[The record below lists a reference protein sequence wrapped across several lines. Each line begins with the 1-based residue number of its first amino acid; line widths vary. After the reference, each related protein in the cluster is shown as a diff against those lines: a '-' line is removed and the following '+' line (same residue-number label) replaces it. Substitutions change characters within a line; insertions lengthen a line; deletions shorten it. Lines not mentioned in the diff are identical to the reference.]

1 MAEGIQLLDLPQA
14 AIGEIDGGNFAYMVT
29 PDGRPF
35 KVDISEMVAKM
46 QADAG
51 DTGVKLHTQ
60 NIAAAA
66 MLNGGTTPIPV
77 SIARQAGETISPI
90 FPIVGSLVFNSAAFA
105 TNTVIGLRYVGAD
118 EPIATC
124 DLLGRTASGTVNFEP
139 VTTVAAGDSQYLL
152 DTDLEIYVIGGD
164 PTAGDSVT
172 AVSFGYSKR
181 V

>member
-1 MAEGIQLLDLPQA
+1 MPEGISLLDLPQA
-14 AIGEIDGGNFAYMVT
+14 AIGEIEGGNFAYMVT
-29 PDGRPF
+29 PDGQPY
-35 KVDISEMVAKM
+35 KVEISQLVAKM
-46 QADAG
+46 QQDAG

-60 NIAAAA
+60 NIQPAD

-77 SIARQAGETISPI
+77 SIARQAGETIAPI

-105 TNTVIGLRYVGAD
+105 TNTVIGIRYVGAD

-124 DLLGRTASGTVNFEP
+124 DLLGRTASGTVNFAP

-172 AVSFGYSKR
+172 AVSFNYSKR

>member
-1 MAEGIQLLDLPQA
+1 MTDGQKVSLLPQIA
-14 AIGEIDGGNFAYMVT
+14 APQIQAGQFTYLVNDQGDEW
-29 PDGRPF
+29 
-35 KVDISEMVAKM
+35 KVDISQLVAKM

-60 NIAAAA
+60 NIAAAD

-77 SIARQAGETISPI
+77 SIARQAGETIAPI

-105 TNTVIGLRYVGAD
+105 TNTVIGIRYVGAD

-172 AVSFGYSKR
+172 AVSFNYSKR